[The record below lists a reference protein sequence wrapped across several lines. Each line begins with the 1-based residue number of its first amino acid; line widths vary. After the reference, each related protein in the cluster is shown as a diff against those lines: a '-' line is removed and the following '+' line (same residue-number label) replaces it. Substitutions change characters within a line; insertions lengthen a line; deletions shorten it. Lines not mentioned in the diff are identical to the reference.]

1 MNRMLRRTAYA
12 VNLAAFM
19 VALATIAVVVNYFAH
34 RTDLRMRVDATKTR
48 AYSLSDQTLRLLDGL
63 TGDWTIALIMVA
75 DDADAATRAQ
85 VDEVLKRYQQA
96 QPAISVVRVDP
107 TDPSTLGEY
116 EALLARLREHERDR
130 IAAYERAIAE
140 GVVAFDEL
148 RVFAQQ
154 QAGQLERILEMLDP
168 ADPGRGD
175 IQRRLGPMS
184 VIGGEG
190 QAVLD
195 RVREA
200 RQVNEGQP
208 IPDYETARSILGHV
222 TSEWANEL
230 DEMARIYVRWR
241 ERADVPPAVAR
252 FSASV
257 VGDYQTLA
265 QRLAIVADPLA
276 SLPPL
281 ELASIGRQLAGGE
294 AAVVIGPKRTAVVP
308 SEQLFPS
315 VNRRK
320 IGADTV
326 AFDRRFRG
334 EQVISAA
341 IRSLLVDEM
350 PLVVFMHNEPR
361 SLMRDTPQHDD
372 VLGVADMLHA
382 SRFEVTEWSV
392 GHTDRPIPHEGQ
404 PVVWIVVP
412 PSAREELEPD
422 RAERLLIRGV
432 EQLIADGESVM
443 LNLYPSLLP
452 RYRRPDPWPLLAA
465 PLGLRVATG
474 TPIFESLP
482 DPDGTP
488 QYQQGIT
495 VARFPDGN
503 PVSAAV
509 HGQQTYFV
517 LPVPVEPVDPVPGG
531 VRQTVLAA
539 VDPSP
544 VRWLEADWA
553 RKLAVRTADEPG
565 TPFENAQPIAVA
577 AERSRSGEDGGEQRM
592 IVIGSGGW
600 MLSYVADVYAT
611 IGGQRAA
618 LTNPGNHEFMLASV
632 AWLAGMDEL
641 IAPSPVSRQVA
652 RLDGLDV
659 PTRVRWGLL
668 AIVGAP
674 LGCLLVGM
682 LVFVVRRV

>member
-1 MNRMLRRTAYA
+1 MSRFLRRTGDA
-12 VNLAAFM
+12 VNLAVFLL
-19 VALATIAVVVNYFAH
+19 ALLTIAVVVNYFAH
-34 RTDLRMRVDATKTR
+34 RSGLRIRVDATKTR
-48 AYSLSDQTLRLLDGL
+48 AYSLSEQTLHLLEGL

-75 DDADAATRAQ
+75 DEADAATQAQ
-85 VDEVLKRYQQA
+85 VDEVLKRYRQA
-96 QPAISVVRVDP
+96 QPRISVVRVDP
-107 TDPSTLGEY
+107 TDPATLGEY
-116 EALLARLREHERDR
+116 EALLARLREHEASR
-130 IAAYERAIAE
+130 IAAYERAIAD
-140 GVVAFDEL
+140 GVEACDEL

-154 QAGQLERILEMLDP
+154 QAGQLERVLEMLDP
-168 ADPGRGD
+168 TDSGRGE
-175 IQRRLGPMS
+175 IQRRLGPLS
-184 VIGGEG
+184 IIGSEG

-222 TSEWANEL
+222 ISEWANEL

-241 ERADVPPAVAR
+241 ERSDVPPAVAR
-252 FSASV
+252 FSAAV
-257 VGDYQTLA
+257 VGDYQRLA

-294 AAVVIGPKRTAVVP
+294 AAVVIGPERTAVVP
-308 SEQLFPS
+308 SEQLFPN
-315 VNRRK
+315 VNRRT
-320 IGADTV
+320 IGADHV

-341 IRSLLVDEM
+341 IRSLLMDEM

-372 VLGVADMLHA
+372 VLGVAGMLQA

-392 GHTDRPIPHEGQ
+392 GHTERPIPREGQ
-404 PVVWIVVP
+404 SVVWIVVP
-412 PSAREELEPD
+412 PSARDELEPD

-432 EQLIADGESVM
+432 ELLIADGESVM

-452 RYRRPDPWPLLAA
+452 RYRRPDPWPRLAA
-465 PLGLRVATG
+465 PLGLRPATG
-474 TPIFESLP
+474 TPIFESQP

-488 QYQQGIT
+488 MYQQGIA
-495 VARFPDGN
+495 VDRFPDGH

-517 LPVPVEPVDPVPGG
+517 LPVPVVASDTIPGG
-531 VRQTVLAA
+531 VRHTVLASA
-539 VDPSP
+539 EPAAM
-544 VRWLEADWA
+544 RWLEADWA
-553 RKLAVRTADEPG
+553 RKLSTRTAEEPG
-565 TPFENAQPIAVA
+565 TPFEDAQPIVVA
-577 AERSRSGEDGGEQRM
+577 AERTRPRDAGGDQR
-592 IVIGSGGW
+592 VLVVGSGGW

-618 LTNPGNHEFMLASV
+618 LTNPGNHEFMLAAV

-652 RLDGLDV
+652 RLDGIDV

-668 AIVGAP
+668 TILGAP
-674 LGCLLVGM
+674 LGCLLLGM
-682 LVFVVRRV
+682 LVFMVRRV